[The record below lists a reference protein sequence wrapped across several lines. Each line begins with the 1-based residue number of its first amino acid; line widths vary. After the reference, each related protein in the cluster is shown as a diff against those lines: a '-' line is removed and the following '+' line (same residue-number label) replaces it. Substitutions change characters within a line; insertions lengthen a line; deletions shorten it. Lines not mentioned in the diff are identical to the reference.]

1 MSSYAIIGFGCAGYQ
16 AARAIRGRDESGVID
31 VFSDVGF
38 APSCGAARNMKVNG
52 AQNVPDKG
60 LQGVTRADF
69 DLTKRDR
76 AFIKTEYLCINVT
89 PGGVL
94 SLPGVVYQFAFF
106 VVQEAPDLLK

>member
-1 MSSYAIIGFGCAGYQ
+1 MFRQAGNETDNDRAKQIDQQCGDRKGAWKRNQ
-16 AARAIRGRDESGVID
+16 AECRQS
-31 VFSDVGF
+31 
-38 APSCGAARNMKVNG
+38 RNMWQYVG
-52 AQNVPDKG
+52 QNVPDNG